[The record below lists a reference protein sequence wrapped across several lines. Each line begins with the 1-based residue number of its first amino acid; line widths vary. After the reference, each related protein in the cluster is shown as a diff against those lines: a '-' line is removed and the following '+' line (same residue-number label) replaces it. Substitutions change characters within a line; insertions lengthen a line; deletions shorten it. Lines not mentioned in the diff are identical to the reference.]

1 MIESWM
7 LFVLVGI
14 VIGYFLGRW
23 RAETGRARRDGRNA
37 WNGRKNYRS

>member
-1 MIESWM
+1 M

-23 RAETGRARRDGRNA
+23 RAENGRARRDMRNV
-37 WNGRKNYRS
+37 WNGRRNYRS